1 MAAWLVVAGVMA
13 LIGEPEASAL
23 GGLPPEEAQ
32 QRSKVALQRVPHRG
46 IQPQVAVDGHG
57 VVHLIYF
64 SGDPAGG
71 DLFYVRSEKGGE
83 KFSEPLRVN
92 HGPGSAIAV
101 GNIRGGHLA
110 LGKNSRIHVAW
121 NGTDKAIV
129 KGPRG
134 ESPMLY
140 TRLNDAGTAFER
152 ERNVIQSAF
161 GLDGGGSVAADE
173 EGNVYVAWHAPRP
186 GVRGEENRCVWVAR
200 STDEGKTFAL
210 EKEAYAEPT
219 GACGCCGMR
228 AFADARG
235 DVYLLYRSAQ
245 EVVHR
250 DMYLLVSSD
259 KGGRFQ
265 GRKIHEWEGGT
276 CPMSSEAFCRS
287 ARGVWAA
294 WETGDQVFFAR
305 LDRTT
310 GQWSEP
316 QTPGEG
322 KRQKHPVVAE
332 NNQGE
337 TILAWTEG
345 MGWNKGGSLAWQV
358 FDKAGKPTSEKGR
371 APGVPT
377 WSLVA
382 VFARPDGGFTI
393 LY

>member
-1 MAAWLVVAGVMA
+1 
-13 LIGEPEASAL
+13 
-23 GGLPPEEAQ
+23 
-32 QRSKVALQRVPHRG
+32 
-46 IQPQVAVDGHG
+46 
-57 VVHLIYF
+57 
-64 SGDPAGG
+64 
-71 DLFYVRSEKGGE
+71 
-83 KFSEPLRVN
+83 
-92 HGPGSAIAV
+92 
-101 GNIRGGHLA
+101 
-110 LGKNSRIHVAW
+110 
-121 NGTDKAIV
+121 
-129 KGPRG
+129 
-134 ESPMLY
+134 MLY

-152 ERNVIQSAF
+152 ERNVIQSAY

-250 DMYLLVSSD
+250 DMYMLVSSD
-259 KGGRFQ
+259 KGARFQ

-294 WETGDQVFFAR
+294 WETGDQVYFAR
-305 LDRTT
+305 LDRAT